1 MPLAVTH
8 VLIPIIAVDLFRDH
22 VLKNTRMLTIKYV
35 FLAGLGGLSL
45 DLDLPLAD
53 FLKYYLGFSI
63 ESHRIFFHNIW
74 IPLAF
79 LAAAFI
85 FFTINRKRI
94 FKVSLM
100 LSIGMFF
107 HLMLDGFLNGEI
119 FPFYPLSGYMFG
131 LNLIPYIPD
140 FFAGLDAVMLI
151 LWLYHEELT
160 HKISDFF

>member
-8 VLIPIIAVDLFRDH
+8 VLLPIIAVDLFRDH
-22 VLKNTRMLTIKYV
+22 VIKNTRMLTI
-35 FLAGLGGLSL
+35 
-45 DLDLPLAD
+45 
-53 FLKYYLGFSI
+53 KYYLGFSI